1 MHPKPCDE
9 DLAHFNLV
17 MILALACLLSEI
29 SASAPLHLQ
38 LTGPN
43 MAYLN
48 TRAVFRCFAPDSAPT
63 VTYKLIKD
71 KRFPIAMHI
80 GHKWNW
86 NATFSLKVKASSD
99 GSYRCEATAGGTSGV
114 SNSIRLAVVTPASNT
129 RVTSDPSP
137 PVAYEGSRV
146 LLSCEV
152 DRGSHLYFTWYFNRK
167 EIISGFNLSGNKLV
181 MERVTLGN
189 AGNYYCIAWSAV
201 QDIRRFSTSTE
212 VTVSVKV
219 YVSKPKISFS
229 LFKVGDGYRGNI
241 TCWALRGSLPVN
253 FSLLLDDK
261 ELGSITATESLAAC
275 FDVAMVIGLDM
286 GDARCRVKTE
296 VQDLKSEPVTLEVV
310 PVGGDVNLQVDYLYT
325 AGAELA
331 AARMNCHISRGT
343 FPLFSWLFNNSVL
356 PSEDRHV
363 EFVLSQPG
371 PGDPSQTLILTEL
384 SPKHSGYYQCSAR
397 DSYDP
402 SGSWVQSAA
411 VLVHITDQIRY
422 LKPQGASPTETPQQ
436 VLLSPFESISLLFC
450 CFFLLMLGVAVLCVC
465 KMFHQDS
472 TNISSL
478 NPPSLHLSEPESHAG
493 ALQAPVLSAVQ
504 NQAPEM
510 TPEE

>member
-114 SNSIRLAVVTPASNT
+114 SNSIRLAVV
-129 RVTSDPSP
+129 
-137 PVAYEGSRV
+137 
-146 LLSCEV
+146 
-152 DRGSHLYFTWYFNRK
+152 
-167 EIISGFNLSGNKLV
+167 I
-181 MERVTLGN
+181 
-189 AGNYYCIAWSAV
+189 
-201 QDIRRFSTSTE
+201 
-212 VTVSVKV
+212 

-465 KMFHQDS
+465 KMFHQGVCVCVCVH
-472 TNISSL
+472 
-478 NPPSLHLSEPESHAG
+478 PPSLHLSEPESHAG

>member
-1 MHPKPCDE
+1 
-9 DLAHFNLV
+9 
-17 MILALACLLSEI
+17 
-29 SASAPLHLQ
+29 
-38 LTGPN
+38 

-71 KRFPIAMHI
+71 KRLPIATHI

-129 RVTSDPSP
+129 SLPSP
-137 PVAYEGSRV
+137 LFP
-146 LLSCEV
+146 L
-152 DRGSHLYFTWYFNRK
+152 
-167 EIISGFNLSGNKLV
+167 
-181 MERVTLGN
+181 
-189 AGNYYCIAWSAV
+189 
-201 QDIRRFSTSTE
+201 
-212 VTVSVKV
+212 V

-261 ELGSITATESLAAC
+261 ELGSITATESLSAC
-275 FDVAMVIGLDM
+275 FDVAVVIGLDM

-478 NPPSLHLSEPESHAG
+478 NPPSLHLSEPESPAG